1 MNSFTY
7 GPANTQCRHASAM
20 PWRAA
25 ILCLFHPDC
34 NRWSRILTGSAKRTK
49 RWGRL
54 ICSGRGLP
62 VWHGCLLVT
71 ASGES
76 HPALK
81 QNSSSM
87 YCMREIS
94 KLQPLFRK
102 SSRGEGGSGL
112 GWYFAPMGERTRR
125 LLAQGSRGRY
135 AQRDGRL
142 LGERLPVIVCLT
154 WAKRVGNTYRVSFGR
169 RNADAI
175 AMNTPRRLCG
185 TMPPTHVSHP
195 PTSFMSMWFSRT
207 SDLRISAAK
216 SPSRHRLHILKY
228 VRVCPHEH
236 ACGIRSGARQ
246 AHVFK
251 LCTRTCAQI

>member
-1 MNSFTY
+1 MVPDSHRISQ
-7 GPANTQCRHASAM
+7 ANEA
-20 PWRAA
+20 
-25 ILCLFHPDC
+25 L
-34 NRWSRILTGSAKRTK
+34 
-49 RWGRL
+49 GRL

-81 QNSSSM
+81 QNSSST

-102 SSRGEGGSGL
+102 SSRGEGGSSL
-112 GWYFAPMGERTRR
+112 GPVLRADGGERAS
-125 LLAQGSRGRY
+125 LAGAGKSRARY

-154 WAKRVGNTYRVSFGR
+154 WAKRAGNTYRVSFGC

-175 AMNTPRRLCG
+175 AMNIPRRLCG

-195 PTSFMSMWFSRT
+195 PTSFLCSCCTETGHICSFFEGEDPRPRT
-207 SDLRISAAK
+207 RTLPLPVVLGVKGLPVSLR
-216 SPSRHRLHILKY
+216 RR
-228 VRVCPHEH
+228 RV
-236 ACGIRSGARQ
+236 
-246 AHVFK
+246 
-251 LCTRTCAQI
+251 LCTLPILQPCALRHALHC